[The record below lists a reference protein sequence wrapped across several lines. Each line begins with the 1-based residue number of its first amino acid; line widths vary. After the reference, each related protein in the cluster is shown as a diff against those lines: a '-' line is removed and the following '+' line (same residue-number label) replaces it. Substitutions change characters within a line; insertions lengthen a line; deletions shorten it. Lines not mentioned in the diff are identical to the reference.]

1 MQWCCQKRSGTVL
14 LANNTVKNREKVAK
28 YSKLVIRLHL
38 SCEDACY
45 VPRKNNPRKNDDFMR
60 DCRELG
66 EVDSDLR
73 AMLLRFFKECEDDI
87 QSILDFVPPNEFYV
101 CGYRKQI
108 KTENYP
114 QMLCNEPPEYWKA
127 QQAIY
132 TLAEGRKTDAKIVV
146 IDNTTYLKNETEKAK
161 DALPLMKHLKTLKTR
176 YNLSLLVLAHTPK
189 RDLSKPLTRN
199 DLHGSKMLINF
210 TDNAFKYLLSRLH
223 LAGLWRNTEPQPG
236 TVRNTHGK
244 KSGAVSGS
252 WSHLALEGEDK
263 EYSGTQPLR
272 DFQRAGENCH
282 G

>member
-87 QSILDFVPPNEFYV
+87 QSILDFVLPNEFYV
-101 CGYRKQI
+101 CGYGKRI

-114 QMLCNEPPEYWKA
+114 QMLCNEPP
-127 QQAIY
+127 I
-132 TLAEGRKTDAKIVV
+132 GRHNRQFIHW
-146 IDNTTYLKNETEKAK
+146 L
-161 DALPLMKHLKTLKTR
+161 
-176 YNLSLLVLAHTPK
+176 
-189 RDLSKPLTRN
+189 
-199 DLHGSKMLINF
+199 
-210 TDNAFKYLLSRLH
+210 
-223 LAGLWRNTEPQPG
+223 
-236 TVRNTHGK
+236 
-244 KSGAVSGS
+244 
-252 WSHLALEGEDK
+252 
-263 EYSGTQPLR
+263 
-272 DFQRAGENCH
+272 RAGKRMPRLWS
-282 G
+282 